1 VRFRKRDV
9 ESQLESEL
17 RSGRPEPRD
26 AFVRALVGRVSGE
39 ARHARLRTNAR
50 RVAVVAVTVPILLTV
65 ASFGGIGYAA
75 SSAVDV
81 VQTAKRVVV
90 APAKQ
95 KLRQVNKS
103 AAQDQY
109 KPEKVTICH
118 RTGSGKPVTI
128 TISRSALPAH
138 LAHGDTI
145 GPCP

>member
-1 VRFRKRDV
+1 MRFRKRVV
-9 ESQLESEL
+9 ESQVESEL
-17 RSGRPEPRD
+17 RSRRPEPND

-50 RVAVVAVTVPILLTV
+50 RAAVVAVTVPILLV
-65 ASFGGIGYAA
+65 FASFGGIGYAA
-75 SSAVDV
+75 SSAADV

-90 APAKQ
+90 APAKP